1 MRPARGP
8 RRDLCVVVVTTSHMS
23 NGLSASLVTTS
34 PEMWAMSLPQ
44 KKQQQKKG
52 GAERITHIGSLSKTT
67 TKNKRITASTQ
78 GQNAKRPALGDR
90 KRFVRENAH
99 KRGQE
104 ATRKAWT
111 NWDRLGQAAEGN
123 LSLPPKKVMIEKH
136 TTAETVLSRPR
147 KIAKKIYT
155 GSSAPA

>member
-1 MRPARGP
+1 MCGGGHDVAHVKRAVSLLGHHQP
-8 RRDLCVVVVTTSHMS
+8 RDVGHVAATEKTT
-23 NGLSASLVTTS
+23 T
-34 PEMWAMSLPQ
+34 
-44 KKQQQKKG
+44 KKG

-67 TKNKRITASTQ
+67 TKNERITVSTQ

-90 KRFVRENAH
+90 RRFVRENAH